1 MSKSQ
6 ILQTFNSQFQDFIV
20 DFQKIFPEEK
30 TINLMKNSFIML
42 KKANPKL
49 IMKVWNDK
57 VVSKYKTE
65 LLNGDIDY
73 FLNKDFNED
82 LKAVDEYKNVVDNSL
97 DKDHINNFINEL
109 KPKIKMMNDKNK
121 EITVQYLQNLV
132 NLSVLY
138 YS

>member
-1 MSKSQ
+1 
-6 ILQTFNSQFQDFIV
+6 
-20 DFQKIFPEEK
+20 
-30 TINLMKNSFIML
+30 
-42 KKANPKL
+42 
-49 IMKVWNDK
+49 MKVWNDK

-65 LLNGDIDY
+65 LMNGDIDY